1 MIIDELCVIEPG
13 GCIHAPMTQGAQ
25 PIGPKC
31 LGQHRYRVSPW
42 TNQALARPHDV
53 VIQSS
58 ALDYTSMVD
67 IQRSCLPGQRGSLAF
82 TVSTSSV
89 SKVWG
94 PHKYFHR
101 WSLPCWPFTKRPCI
115 EGLVEHTFSVLQ
127 AQRTCQMANR
137 TLYKGLATSVIL
149 LVVICLSVIRNNG
162 EENSSLEVKNDMTL
176 VRSHNGRVTDNYTQY
191 FGRHTY
197 GRRGRTLLSENTA
210 EVSRK
215 RNANS

>member
-1 MIIDELCVIEPG
+1 
-13 GCIHAPMTQGAQ
+13 
-25 PIGPKC
+25 
-31 LGQHRYRVSPW
+31 
-42 TNQALARPHDV
+42 
-53 VIQSS
+53 
-58 ALDYTSMVD
+58 
-67 IQRSCLPGQRGSLAF
+67 
-82 TVSTSSV
+82 
-89 SKVWG
+89 
-94 PHKYFHR
+94 
-101 WSLPCWPFTKRPCI
+101 
-115 EGLVEHTFSVLQ
+115 
-127 AQRTCQMANR
+127 MANR

-176 VRSHNGRVTDNYTQY
+176 VKSYNGRVTDNYTQY